1 MVGDFKKLRFSIRK
15 LSIGAVSLSVGL
27 SLVQP
32 TILNHN
38 IVMASS
44 ASAETGLQGT
54 VSTEQELQDKINNNA
69 QDIVLSANI
78 DITKTITIPNT
89 FTGKIHGNGFTLK
102 LVTQNINMF
111 EIEGSTVTF
120 DSIVLDGNDIGRPLD
135 IGKQANVTLTKS
147 TIQKGHTGN
156 LNNGGAVYISGSK
169 LKLDNTTIQDSK
181 AVKKAG
187 TADDIRPNGGAI
199 YAYGAEITLENK
211 SEILNNTLEGGDGN
225 GGGIYATSDSKV
237 KISDSTFTG
246 NHTFKITDLA
256 NEGGA
261 VFVNGGTTLE
271 VSDSTFNVA
280 KGFNTGG
287 AIAMRHAKA
296 EIKNSK
302 FDINNL
308 GDAYGISGGAIMS
321 GESDLK
327 VDGSTFTATN
337 SKVTFSGGFINI
349 VTGGSFT
356 LTNSTL
362 TGAGSWWNGP
372 SISTFGGAI
381 GFETGS
387 TATATIENT
396 TIKDVTADETGGAIS
411 LATKINEEA
420 SVNLT
425 LRNTNIINTR
435 TKFAWKDTRGGA
447 IHVGK
452 GNTLR
457 IDGGSIK
464 DSFSVKGG
472 AIYNDGTVE
481 LGGAETE
488 ISGNTAY
495 KYGGGIYNNETPKRQ
510 VGYLVAKGD
519 GTYTPTKEDA
529 DFLHYF
535 TKDTVGVSDYADHD
549 SLAKWD
555 YVLNPENNTVVL
567 GQRVKVVYD
576 ANADNAKFADGNKTI
591 EEVLTVYKPD
601 FAPQETTQVPT
612 RDGYRFKG
620 WYTTSDNQ
628 NDKFTLSKDSFGI
641 TGNEITTPIAKESVT
656 AYAAWEKEQKVTY
669 EFKSATAGKDLP
681 QEVKDLLPTDDGK
694 YKKDDQVTAK
704 QPTSTEVADA
714 AQDGKWEYK
723 ANPVAKY
730 TVGYKFESATA
741 GKDLP
746 QAVKDLLPTDANEY
760 VNGVQVDAKQPAKAE
775 VEVADGKW
783 VFKGYAA
790 NQQTVN
796 GSNVEFVGKWA
807 FVAKPVAKYKVTY
820 EFTSTDTANA
830 LPAEVLALLPTDAN
844 EHVDNDVVTAVQP
857 AQTEVTVANGKWTFN
872 GYGATSPQTVNGSDV
887 KFIGTWTFTPK
898 PVTKY
903 KATYEF
909 VSADATKALPKEV
922 LAYLPTDAND
932 YEDNT
937 SVTATE
943 PTVKSYKDTKLDGTW
958 VFTNYD
964 APTKTINKAGVKFV
978 GTWKFVANKYT
989 VNYTFESD
997 TAGKVLPNEVTNLLP
1012 TDANEYVTND
1022 AVTAKQPAQ
1031 NTVTVKNGVWK
1042 FKGYAANSQTV
1053 NGSNVEFVGKW
1064 EFEAKQET
1072 KYTVDYAFASSTAG
1086 KQLPGEVLALIPTDS
1101 NEYTNGQ
1108 EVIAKDPAKTSV
1120 DVQDGTWT
1128 FDGYQQNKFTVN
1140 NANVTFQGTWT
1151 FTAKQT
1157 PPVTKYK
1164 ATYEFTSADT
1174 TKALPAEVLALL
1186 PTDANE
1192 HVDNDVVTAV
1202 QPAQTEVTVANGKW
1216 TFNGYGATSPQTV
1229 NGSDV
1234 KFIGTWTF
1242 TPKPV
1247 TKYKATY
1254 EFVSAD
1260 ATKALPKEVL
1270 AYLPTDANDYE
1281 DNTSVTATEPTVKS
1295 YKDTKLDGTW
1305 VFTNYDAPTKTI
1317 NKAGVKFVG
1326 TWKFVANKYTVNYTF
1341 ESDTAGKVLPNEVTN
1356 LLPTDAN
1363 EYVTNDAVTAK
1374 QPAQNTVTVKNG
1386 VWKFKG
1392 YAANSQT
1399 VNGSNVE
1406 FVGKWEFEAKQE
1418 TKYTV
1423 DYAFASSTA
1432 GKQLPGEVLAL
1443 IPTDSNEYTNGQEV
1457 IAKDPAKTS
1466 VDVQDGTWTF
1476 DGYQQNKF
1484 TVNNANVTFQG
1495 TWTFTAKQTPPVTKY
1510 KATYEFTSADTTKA
1524 LPAEVLALLPTD
1536 ANEYVDNDVVTA
1548 VQPAQT
1554 EVTVADGKWTFN
1566 GYAANSQT
1574 VNGSDVKF
1582 SGTWTFTANPATKY
1596 TATYEFASADATK
1609 ALPAEVLA
1617 LLPTDANEY
1626 VDNDV
1631 VTAIQ
1636 PAQTEVTVADG
1647 KWTFNGYDAAT
1658 KTVNGAGVKFS
1669 GTWTFTAKP
1678 TPPVIEKKGG
1688 ENGEAWVQPELPEF
1702 QGGVN
1707 GEGLVQ
1713 PELPEFKFEN
1723 KEEDKDKGRETDQS
1737 APEEGKL
1744 PNTGQTT
1751 TNAGIAGLALAGL
1764 ALAAM
1769 RRRKNK

>member
-32 TILNHN
+32 AILNQN

-44 ASAETGLQGT
+44 TSAETGLQGN
-54 VSTEQELQDKINNNA
+54 VSSEQELQDKINNNA

-78 DITKTITIPNT
+78 DITKTIIIPNT

-111 EIEGSTVTF
+111 QIEGSTVTF

-135 IGKQANVTLTKS
+135 IGRQANVTLTKS
-147 TIQKGHTGN
+147 TIQKGNTGN
-156 LNNGGAVYISGSK
+156 LNNGGAVYIGGSK
-169 LKLDNTTIQDSK
+169 LKLDNTTIKDSK
-181 AVKKAG
+181 AVKRAG
-187 TADDIRPNGGAI
+187 TTDDIRPNGGAI
-199 YAYGAEITLENK
+199 YAYGSEITLENK

-261 VFVNGGTTLE
+261 VFVNEGTTLE
-271 VSDSTFNVA
+271 VSGSTFNVA

-327 VDGSTFTATN
+327 IDGSTFTAAN
-337 SKVTFSGGFINI
+337 SKVAFSGGFINI

-420 SVNLT
+420 SVNLI

-495 KYGGGIYNNETPKRQ
+495 KYGGGIYNNGTLLVDTANLTNNSKVGDGTAGVEENAGKTTEYAGANIYAKKDVTITPNAKFDTKDVRVLDQESSIILKGALTRKINVSISEQPGGENNETPKRQ

-529 DFLHYF
+529 KLLHYF
-535 TKDTVGVSDYADHD
+535 TKDTDAASDFGDHN
-549 SLAKWD
+549 SLATWD
-555 YVLNPENNTVVL
+555 YVFNPENNTVVL

-576 ANADNAKFADGNKTI
+576 ANADNAKFEDGNKTI
-591 EEVLTVYKPD
+591 EDVLTVYKPD
-601 FAPQETTQVPT
+601 FAPQETTKVPT

-669 EFKSATAGKDLP
+669 EFKSI
-681 QEVKDLLPTDDGK
+681 
-694 YKKDDQVTAK
+694 
-704 QPTSTEVADA
+704 
-714 AQDGKWEYK
+714 
-723 ANPVAKY
+723 
-730 TVGYKFESATA
+730 TA

-746 QAVKDLLPTDANEY
+746 QAVKDLLPTDANKYKKDQQVTATQPTQTE
-760 VNGVQVDAKQPAKAE
+760 VVDAAQ
-775 VEVADGKW
+775 DGKW
-783 VFKGYAA
+783 EFKGYEPAGPV
-790 NQQTVN
+790 TV
-796 GSNVEFVGKWA
+796 GTEDVKFVGKWE
-807 FVAKPVAKYKVTY
+807 FVANQHSATYKFVSGKAGKDLPQVVTDLLPTDANKYVKDDEVTALQPTKKEVEVEDGKWKFKEYKPAAQVTMGTKDIEFIGEWEFEEKQVTKYTVDYAFASSTPGKQLPGEVLALIPTDSNEYTNGQEVIAKDLAETSVDVTDGTWKFDGYKQNKFTVNNANVTFQGTWTFTPKQTPPVTKYKVTY
-820 EFTSTDTANA
+820 EFKSTDIANG
-830 LPAEVLALLPTDAN
+830 LPAEVLALLPTDNN
-844 EHVDNDVVTAVQP
+844 EYVDNDVVTATQP
-857 AQTEVTVANGKWTFN
+857 SKIEIKVDNGTWNFN

-887 KFIGTWTFTPK
+887 KFTGTWTFTPK

-922 LAYLPTDAND
+922 LTYLPTDAND
-932 YEDNT
+932 YTDGT
-937 SVTATE
+937 SVLATE

-989 VNYTFESD
+989 VNYKFESD
-997 TAGKVLPNEVTNLLP
+997 TAGKVLPAEVTNLLP

-1022 AVTAKQPAQ
+1022 AVTAKQLAQ

-1042 FKGYAANSQTV
+1042 FKGYAANQQTV
-1053 NGSNVEFVGKW
+1053 NRSNVEFVGKW
-1064 EFEAKQET
+1064 EFEA
-1072 KYTVDYAFASSTAG
+1072 
-1086 KQLPGEVLALIPTDS
+1086 
-1101 NEYTNGQ
+1101 N
-1108 EVIAKDPAKTSV
+1108 
-1120 DVQDGTWT
+1120 
-1128 FDGYQQNKFTVN
+1128 
-1140 NANVTFQGTWT
+1140 
-1151 FTAKQT
+1151 
-1157 PPVTKYK
+1157 KYK
-1164 ATYEFTSADT
+1164 AVYEFYSGTEGKT
-1174 TKALPAEVLALL
+1174 LPKAVLRMLPADSAEYVDGNEVVAKE
-1186 PTDANE
+1186 PTAK
-1192 HVDNDVVTAV
+1192 VVETPEGTWIFA
-1202 QPAQTEVTVANGKW
+1202 
-1216 TFNGYGATSPQTV
+1216 GYDESKLVV
-1229 NGSDV
+1229 NGSEV
-1234 KFIGTWTF
+1234 KFKGKWEF
-1242 TPKPV
+1242 
-1247 TKYKATY
+1247 KATP
-1254 EFVSAD
+1254 S
-1260 ATKALPKEVL
+1260 TPLKK
-1270 AYLPTDANDYE
+1270 PT
-1281 DNTSVTATEPTVKS
+1281 
-1295 YKDTKLDGTW
+1295 
-1305 VFTNYDAPTKTI
+1305 
-1317 NKAGVKFVG
+1317 
-1326 TWKFVANKYTVNYTF
+1326 
-1341 ESDTAGKVLPNEVTN
+1341 KVLPNTGETVTN
-1356 LLPTDAN
+1356 A
-1363 EYVTNDAVTAK
+1363 
-1374 QPAQNTVTVKNG
+1374 
-1386 VWKFKG
+1386 
-1392 YAANSQT
+1392 
-1399 VNGSNVE
+1399 
-1406 FVGKWEFEAKQE
+1406 
-1418 TKYTV
+1418 
-1423 DYAFASSTA
+1423 
-1432 GKQLPGEVLAL
+1432 
-1443 IPTDSNEYTNGQEV
+1443 
-1457 IAKDPAKTS
+1457 
-1466 VDVQDGTWTF
+1466 
-1476 DGYQQNKF
+1476 
-1484 TVNNANVTFQG
+1484 
-1495 TWTFTAKQTPPVTKY
+1495 
-1510 KATYEFTSADTTKA
+1510 
-1524 LPAEVLALLPTD
+1524 
-1536 ANEYVDNDVVTA
+1536 
-1548 VQPAQT
+1548 
-1554 EVTVADGKWTFN
+1554 
-1566 GYAANSQT
+1566 
-1574 VNGSDVKF
+1574 
-1582 SGTWTFTANPATKY
+1582 
-1596 TATYEFASADATK
+1596 
-1609 ALPAEVLA
+1609 
-1617 LLPTDANEY
+1617 
-1626 VDNDV
+1626 
-1631 VTAIQ
+1631 
-1636 PAQTEVTVADG
+1636 
-1647 KWTFNGYDAAT
+1647 
-1658 KTVNGAGVKFS
+1658 
-1669 GTWTFTAKP
+1669 
-1678 TPPVIEKKGG
+1678 
-1688 ENGEAWVQPELPEF
+1688 
-1702 QGGVN
+1702 
-1707 GEGLVQ
+1707 GLV
-1713 PELPEFKFEN
+1713 
-1723 KEEDKDKGRETDQS
+1723 
-1737 APEEGKL
+1737 
-1744 PNTGQTT
+1744 
-1751 TNAGIAGLALAGL
+1751 GIAGLGLAALAIV
-1764 ALAAM
+1764 A
-1769 RRRKNK
+1769 RRRSKK